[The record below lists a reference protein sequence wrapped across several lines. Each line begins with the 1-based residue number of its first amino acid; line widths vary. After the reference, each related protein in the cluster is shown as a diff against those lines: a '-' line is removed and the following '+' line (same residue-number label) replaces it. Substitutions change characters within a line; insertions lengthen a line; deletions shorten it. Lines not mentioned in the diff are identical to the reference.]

1 MDWRV
6 VGRGE
11 EATWTARLPKQLRLL
26 VLTSLLPSP
35 PYKLPI
41 ELGEFVRPGHILMQH
56 DDPISLLTLTHPF
69 PPILYRSFILT
80 LNPTYSF
87 FFFLYDFSSILYAL
101 RERIWRTFEDLAG
114 ENKEHDTTRRFL
126 ECICVFRVSY
136 SY

>member
-1 MDWRV
+1 MFIF
-6 VGRGE
+6 E

-87 FFFLYDFSSILYAL
+87 FSSFMAFYLSYMLCGNEYGELPRILQVKI
-101 RERIWRTFEDLAG
+101 RSTTPRAG
-114 ENKEHDTTRRFL
+114 SSSVYVYFG
-126 ECICVFRVSY
+126 
-136 SY
+136 